1 MGKPSAPP
9 APDYAA
15 AARSQGVENIAAAR
29 TQAKL
34 NTPNT
39 YTPYGNQTVSWGAG
53 APVVDQAGY
62 NTALNSYNN
71 WTGARDRSGNPVGRG
86 AAPDIANYT
95 TPGES
100 DTPTI
105 YQTLNPESQ
114 AALEAQQRI
123 GRRLSQ
129 TAENYAVPTLEGALR
144 TPFNSSGYD
153 IQTSLGPQMPM
164 NYGPAMGMYGMA
176 GSVGPGTYGQAGSVG
191 AGQYG
196 QAQGVDAGSYGQ
208 AQGGV
213 AGPNLQT
220 GYGDYGDVQNAP
232 SGGQYGQAG
241 GVGAGQ
247 YGMAQGPNI
256 SGYGQAGGINAGQ
269 YGQAGGVNAGQFGN
283 LRTGADMSG
292 VAAMPVSAGMTGQQ
306 AIMARLQPQLA
317 QQSAATA
324 QQLANQGITPG
335 SEAYNNAMR
344 EQQQGQNDLLSQAA
358 LQGIGLDMSANQQG
372 YGQAMGQAGLYNA
385 ALGQGFGQS
394 AQAQQLG
401 NQAIGQ
407 NYGQGLSAQQL
418 GNQAIGQNVGFGL
431 QANAAQNAAVGQNFG
446 QGFQAQQLGNQAIG
460 QNFGQGMQ
468 ANAAQNAAQAQRYGQ
483 AANNAQFNNAA
494 QLSQFQANLANQ
506 EARNAALAQN
516 FGQGM
521 QGNAATNA
529 AIAQNY
535 GQGVSSQ
542 ELQNRAIGQNYG
554 QGMSS
559 QDQANAAMGQN
570 YGQAGTSAGLYNQAA
585 AQQYNQNLG
594 AAQFRNQA
602 QQQRLQQ
609 NIAMRNQPL
618 NEIMGLLSGSQI
630 QTPQFQNYVGGGNIE
645 AAPVAQAA
653 TNQGNYNTAAYNAKM
668 QALNGLYS
676 GIGTIA
682 GGALGGP
689 IGAGIGASVFKSDIR
704 LKSNIIKVGNHPK
717 GFGIYEYD
725 IDGHRERGVMAHE
738 VEKIIPEAVMEHPD
752 GYKMVNYGA
761 L

>member
-105 YQTLNPESQ
+105 NQTLNPESQ

-196 QAQGVDAGSYGQ
+196 QAQGVNAGSYGQ

-232 SGGQYGQAG
+232 SG
-241 GVGAGQ
+241 
-247 YGMAQGPNI
+247 
-256 SGYGQAGGINAGQ
+256 GQ

-306 AIMARLQPQLA
+306 AIMARLQPQIA
-317 QQSAATA
+317 QQSAATV

-335 SEAYNNAMR
+335 SEAWNNAMR

-394 AQAQQLG
+394 AE
-401 NQAIGQ
+401 
-407 NYGQGLSAQQL
+407 
-418 GNQAIGQNVGFGL
+418 
-431 QANAAQNAAVGQNFG
+431 
-446 QGFQAQQLGNQAIG
+446 AQQLGNQAIG

-570 YGQAGTSAGLYNQAA
+570 YGQAGQSAGMYNQAA

-668 QALNGLYS
+668 QALGGLYGGLGS
-676 GIGTIA
+676 MA
-682 GGALGGP
+682 GGVLGGGL
-689 IGAGIGASVFKSDIR
+689 GAG
-704 LKSNIIKVGNHPK
+704 
-717 GFGIYEYD
+717 GFLN
-725 IDGHRERGVMAHE
+725 R
-738 VEKIIPEAVMEHPD
+738 
-752 GYKMVNYGA
+752 
-761 L
+761 